1 MHFAIFVGNMT
12 ESKQNKRNFLQR
24 LQHRYRM
31 VVMNDDTFEEKFS
44 LRLTPLGLVILIG
57 SVTIVM
63 VMLVTSLIAFTP
75 LREYIPGYADVG
87 MRRELINLS
96 LKSDSLE
103 QALIEKNIFVE
114 NLNSVLRGNI
124 KTDSAQNRPDKTKK
138 YDKLKLDATDKEALL
153 KETIESQDQY
163 SLAYGTESSKSG
175 ISNFFFFTPLKGIV
189 SAQFKTKEQHY
200 GIDVLGPENEAI
212 KSTLDGTVILANWSS
227 ETGYTIT
234 VQHSNNIVS
243 VYKHNSVLL
252 KKIGDFVKAGEP
264 IAIIGNSGEQTT
276 GPHLH
281 FELWY
286 NGNAVNPQD
295 YMVF

>member
-1 MHFAIFVGNMT
+1 MT
-12 ESKQNKRNFLQR
+12 EQKDNKVKFLQR
-24 LQHRYRM
+24 LRHRYRL
-31 VVMNDDTFEEKFS
+31 VVMNDDTFEENFS
-44 LRLTPLGLVILIG
+44 LRLTPLGLVILVG

-63 VMLVTSLIAFTP
+63 VMLVTSLIAFTA

-87 MRRELINLS
+87 MRRELIAMAMR
-96 LKSDSLE
+96 SDSLE
-103 QALIEKNIFVE
+103 QALVE
-114 NLNSVLRGNI
+114 QNVYTHNLDNVLKGNI
-124 KTDSAQNRPDKTKK
+124 KADSAQNKPDKNKA
-138 YDKLKLDATDKEALL
+138 YDKLQLNATQNEIAL
-153 KETIESQDQY
+153 KKSIESQDQY
-163 SLAYGTESSKSG
+163 SLAYGTESNKSG

-189 SAQFKTKEQHY
+189 SAQFSSKEQHY
-200 GIDVLGPENEAI
+200 GIDIVGPENEAI
-212 KSTLDGTVILANWSS
+212 KAALDGTVILATWSS

-234 VQHSNNIVS
+234 MQHSNNLIS

-252 KKIGDFVKAGEP
+252 KKVGDYIKAGEP

-286 NGNAVNPQD
+286 NGTAINPQD

>member
-1 MHFAIFVGNMT
+1 MSEEKVKKGEFL
-12 ESKQNKRNFLQR
+12 KRLRN
-24 LQHRYRM
+24 RYRL

-44 LRLTPLGLVILIG
+44 LRLTPLGLVILL
-57 SVTIVM
+57 SSSTIIMIM
-63 VMLVTSLIAFTP
+63 VVTSLIAFTP

-87 MRRELINLS
+87 VRRNLIRIT

-103 QALIEKNIFVE
+103 EAILERNEFI
-114 NLNSVLRGNI
+114 GNI
-124 KTDSAQNRPDKTKK
+124 GNVLKGKNKTDTTLNRPDPSKD
-138 YDKLKLDATDKEALL
+138 YNKLEMNATLNEDVLRKN
-153 KETIESQDQY
+153 IESEDKY
-163 SLAYGTESSKSG
+163 SLAYETKTNKSG

-189 SAQFKTKEQHY
+189 SSSFKTNEEHY
-200 GIDVLGPENEAI
+200 GVDIVAPENEAI
-212 KSTLDGTVILANWSS
+212 KSTLDGTVILATWSS

-234 VQHSNNIVS
+234 IQHSNNLIS
-243 VYKHNSVLL
+243 IYKHNSVLL
-252 KKIGDFVKAGEP
+252 KKVGAFVKAGDP

-286 NGNAVNPQD
+286 DGKAIDPQD